1 MNGPNPDRPPRQRVS
16 NHFPADIRNRLV
28 TAAES
33 HPDDPY
39 LRMLAVE
46 RATEYAHLRF
56 PQLFK
61 KDIQS

>member
-1 MNGPNPDRPPRQRVS
+1 MADLIPNPPPRQRVS

-39 LRMLAVE
+39 LRMLAIE
-46 RATEYAHLRF
+46 RATEYAHHRF
-56 PQLFK
+56 PHLFK
-61 KDIQS
+61 KEAPQ